1 MKIKL
6 KYLNTE
12 LIKYSE
18 VLNIPSIT
26 GPIGTN
32 NTKNFDNGKLLNVTY
47 DGESMEFQ
55 TPKVLIEKII
65 KEPGDK
71 EYLLLKIIPNEAC
84 RLFYHKISEIE
95 YSIGIFG
102 NVKSN
107 LLGTSFKVKIPFKY
121 GKPQLNIFSKDDYL
135 FNYYHLVE
143 GMEVIL
149 LLSIN
154 TIWIN
159 LDGISNYSLIVN
171 EILIN

>member
-1 MKIKL
+1 MKFKL

-18 VLNIPSIT
+18 VLIPSIH
-26 GPIGTN
+26 
-32 NTKNFDNGKLLNVTY
+32 TKNFGNNGKLLNVTY
-47 DGESMEFQ
+47 NGESMEFQ

-65 KEPGDK
+65 KCSDDK
-71 EYLLLKIIPNEAC
+71 EYLLLKLNNNEAC
-84 RLFYHKISEIE
+84 RLFYQKISEIE
-95 YSIGIFG
+95 STILG
-102 NVKSN
+102 NFESN
-107 LLGTSFKVKIPFKY
+107 LSGTSFKVKIPFKY

-143 GMEVIL
+143 GMEIIL
-149 LLSIN
+149 LLSIK

-159 LDGISNYSLIVN
+159 PDGFSNYSLIVN

>member
-18 VLNIPSIT
+18 VLN
-26 GPIGTN
+26 
-32 NTKNFDNGKLLNVTY
+32 KNFGNNGKLLNVTY
-47 DGESMEFQ
+47 KGESLEFQ
-55 TPKVLIEKII
+55 TPKVFIEKII

-71 EYLLLKIIPNEAC
+71 EYLLLKIIPNEGS
-84 RLFYHKISEIE
+84 RIFYQKISEIE
-95 YSIGIFG
+95 SILSSIE
-102 NVKSN
+102 SN
-107 LLGTSFKVKIPFKY
+107 LSGDCFKVKIPFKY
-121 GKPQLNIFSKDDYL
+121 GKPQLNIFSKDYL

-149 LLSIN
+149 LLSISN
-154 TIWIN
+154 IWTIPGG
-159 LDGISNYSLIVN
+159 LSTYSLIVR

>member
-12 LIKYSE
+12 LLKYSE
-18 VLNIPSIT
+18 VLN
-26 GPIGTN
+26 
-32 NTKNFDNGKLLNVTY
+32 KNFGNNGKLLNVTY
-47 DGESMEFQ
+47 NGQSLEFQ
-55 TPKVLIEKII
+55 TPKVFIEKII

-71 EYLLLKIIPNEAC
+71 EYLLLKIIPNEGS
-84 RLFYHKISEIE
+84 RIFYQKISEIE
-95 YSIGIFG
+95 SILGISSIE
-102 NVKSN
+102 SN
-107 LLGTSFKVKIPFKY
+107 LSGTCFKVKIPFKY

-143 GMEVIL
+143 GMEIIC

-154 TIWIN
+154 TIWIT
-159 LDGISNYSLIVN
+159 LDGISNYSLIAK

>member
-18 VLNIPSIT
+18 VLIPSIH
-26 GPIGTN
+26 
-32 NTKNFDNGKLLNVTY
+32 TKNFGNNGKLLNVTY
-47 DGESMEFQ
+47 NGESMEFQ

-71 EYLLLKIIPNEAC
+71 EYLLLKLNNNEAC
-84 RLFYHKISEIE
+84 RLFYQKISEIE
-95 YSIGIFG
+95 SILVNGS
-102 NVKSN
+102 NNLESN
-107 LLGTSFKVKIPFKY
+107 LSVTSFKVKIPFKY

-143 GMEVIL
+143 GMEVIC
-149 LLSIN
+149 LLSIK

-159 LDGISNYSLIVN
+159 PDGFSNYSLIVN

>member
-18 VLNIPSIT
+18 VLIPSIH
-26 GPIGTN
+26 
-32 NTKNFDNGKLLNVTY
+32 TKNFGNNGKLLNVTY
-47 DGESMEFQ
+47 NGESMEFQ

-71 EYLLLKIIPNEAC
+71 EYLLLKIIPNEAS
-84 RLFYHKISEIE
+84 RIFYQKISEIE
-95 YSIGIFG
+95 SSIGILG
-102 NVKSN
+102 NVESN
-107 LLGTSFKVKIPFKY
+107 LSGTCFKVKIPFKY

-143 GMEVIL
+143 GMEVICL
-149 LLSIN
+149 LIIK

-159 LDGISNYSLIVN
+159 PDGFSNYSLIVN

>member
-18 VLNIPSIT
+18 VLIPSIH
-26 GPIGTN
+26 
-32 NTKNFDNGKLLNVTY
+32 TKNFGNNGKLLNVTY

-55 TPKVLIEKII
+55 TPKVSIEKII

-71 EYLLLKIIPNEAC
+71 EYLLLKLNNNEAC
-84 RLFYHKISEIE
+84 RLFYQKISEIE
-95 YSIGIFG
+95 STILGISST
-102 NVKSN
+102 NSN
-107 LLGTSFKVKIPFKY
+107 LSGTSFKVKIPFKY

-149 LLSIN
+149 LLSIKN
-154 TIWIN
+154 IWIN
-159 LDGISNYSLIVN
+159 PDGFSNYSLIVN

>member
-18 VLNIPSIT
+18 VLN
-26 GPIGTN
+26 
-32 NTKNFDNGKLLNVTY
+32 KNFGNNGKLLNVTY
-47 DGESMEFQ
+47 NGQSLEFQ
-55 TPKVLIEKII
+55 TPKVFIEKII

-71 EYLLLKIIPNEAC
+71 EYLLLKIIPNEGS
-84 RLFYHKISEIE
+84 RIFYQKISEIE
-95 YSIGIFG
+95 SNIGILGIFE
-102 NVKSN
+102 SN
-107 LLGTSFKVKIPFKY
+107 LVGDCFKVKIPFKY
-121 GKPQLNIFSKDDYL
+121 GKPQLNIFSKDSL

-149 LLSIN
+149 LLSISN
-154 TIWIN
+154 IWTIPGG
-159 LDGISNYSLIVN
+159 LSTYSLIVR

>member
-18 VLNIPSIT
+18 VLN
-26 GPIGTN
+26 
-32 NTKNFDNGKLLNVTY
+32 KNFGNNGKLLNVTY

-71 EYLLLKIIPNEAC
+71 EYLLLKLNNNEAC
-84 RLFYHKISEIE
+84 RLFCQKIAEIE
-95 YSIGIFG
+95 SHIGNITNFE
-102 NVKSN
+102 SN
-107 LLGTSFKVKIPFKY
+107 LSGTCFKVKIPFKY

-143 GMEVIL
+143 GMEIIL

-154 TIWIN
+154 NVWIN
-159 LDGISNYSLIVN
+159 SDGFSTYSLIAK

>member
-12 LIKYSE
+12 FLKYLE
-18 VLNIPSIT
+18 VLN
-26 GPIGTN
+26 
-32 NTKNFDNGKLLNVTY
+32 KNFGNSGKLLNVTY
-47 DGESMEFQ
+47 NGQSLEFQ
-55 TPKVLIEKII
+55 TPKVFIEKII

-71 EYLLLKIIPNEAC
+71 EYLLLKLIPNEAS
-84 RLFYHKISEIE
+84 RIFYQKISEIE
-95 YSIGIFG
+95 YNILGK
-102 NVKSN
+102 VESN
-107 LLGTSFKVKIPFKY
+107 LSDTSFKVKIPFKY

-143 GMEVIL
+143 GMEVIC
-149 LLSIN
+149 LLSIK

-159 LDGISNYSLIVN
+159 PDGFSNYSLIVN

>member
-12 LIKYSE
+12 FLKYSE
-18 VLNIPSIT
+18 VLN
-26 GPIGTN
+26 
-32 NTKNFDNGKLLNVTY
+32 KNFGNNGKLLNVTY
-47 DGESMEFQ
+47 HGESLEFQ

-71 EYLLLKIIPNEAC
+71 EYLLLKIIPNEAS
-84 RLFYHKISEIE
+84 RIFYQKISEIE
-95 YSIGIFG
+95 SSIGNLG
-102 NVKSN
+102 NLESN
-107 LLGTSFKVKIPFKY
+107 LIGTSFKVKIPFKY

-143 GMEVIL
+143 GMEIIL

-154 TIWIN
+154 NIWIN
-159 LDGISNYSLIVN
+159 PDIINYSLIAK